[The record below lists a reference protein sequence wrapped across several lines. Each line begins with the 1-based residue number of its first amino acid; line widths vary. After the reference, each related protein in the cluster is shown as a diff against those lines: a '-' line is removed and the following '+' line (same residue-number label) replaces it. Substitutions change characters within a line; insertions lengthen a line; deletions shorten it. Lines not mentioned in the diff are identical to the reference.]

1 MQCGMSTTAHTGCNI
16 HNDAALGVGLQ
27 SEEETIIGGLANDD
41 TGQGGM
47 VDVPIPGNFQSA
59 RGRSHQR

>member
-1 MQCGMSTTAHTGCNI
+1 MPGGMSTTAHTGCET
-16 HNDAALGVGLQ
+16 HSDDALGVGFQ

-47 VDVPIPGNFQSA
+47 VNVPISGYFQSA
-59 RGRSHQR
+59 RSRSHQR